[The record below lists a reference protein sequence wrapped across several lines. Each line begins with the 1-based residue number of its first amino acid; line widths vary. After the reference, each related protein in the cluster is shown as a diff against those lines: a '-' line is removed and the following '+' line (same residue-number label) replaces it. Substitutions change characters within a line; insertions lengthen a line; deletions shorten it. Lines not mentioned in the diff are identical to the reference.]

1 MQPGD
6 SAFKRKGGWGME
18 RAVAGKEARTRWGWA
33 EEMDGLTEDG

>member
-18 RAVAGKEARTRWGWA
+18 RAVARKGARTRWGWA